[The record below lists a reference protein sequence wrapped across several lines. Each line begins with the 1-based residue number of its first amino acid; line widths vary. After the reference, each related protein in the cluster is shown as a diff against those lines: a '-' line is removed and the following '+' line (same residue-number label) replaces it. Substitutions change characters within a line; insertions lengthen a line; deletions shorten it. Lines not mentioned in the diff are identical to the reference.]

1 MTLNAI
7 PVATALLPAV
17 GLHACYLIG
26 ASLGHLSWCFPYFP
40 DCVSISAAGRHP
52 PESILFRATVIPT
65 AVLMLIYWKLAF
77 EWLRALGAPA
87 RGRIPAR
94 TTSWRNRA
102 MLGLGLVAGAGLLV
116 YGSILGEVG
125 DLYKLQRR
133 VGMTAFYVFTFLAQV
148 LLTVEVWAVG
158 RGGSGISARSL
169 RALAAIAG
177 AVGALGALSFLS
189 WAFHHDYRRFEDA
202 LEWTITLLILAHP
215 LAAWFA
221 WRESGFQASLTVA
234 GRGR

>member
-1 MTLNAI
+1 MTFNAI

-26 ASLGHLSWCFPYFP
+26 ASLGHLSWCFPYFA
-40 DCVSISAAGRHP
+40 DCVSISAAGRQP

-65 AVLMLIYWKLAF
+65 AVLMLIYWKLGF

-87 RGRIPAR
+87 
-94 TTSWRNRA
+94 TWRNRA
-102 MLGLGLVAGAGLLV
+102 MLGLGLVAGLGLLV

-133 VGMTAFYVFTFLAQV
+133 VGMTLFYVFTFLAQA
-148 LLTVEVWAVG
+148 LLTVEVWAAAG
-158 RGGSGISARSL
+158 RGGSGVSARTL
-169 RALAAIAG
+169 RSLAAVAG
-177 AVGALGALSFLS
+177 AVGVLGCLSFLS
-189 WAFHHDYRRFEDA
+189 WAFYDDYRRFEDA
-202 LEWTITLLILAHP
+202 FEWTITLLILAHP

-221 WRESGFQASLTVA
+221 WRESGFQANLAVG